1 MPEPTL
7 AALLTRIEILERH
20 VERLERQGKAEHDA
34 LEDCVAS
41 IYDAGHGEDQNPDA
55 CDLCASHKAASE
67 VLAKRIPSPSQTRGS
82 VADPD
87 RAPSAAQCRPASTE
101 LPGG

>member
-20 VERLERQGKAEHDA
+20 VERLEQAITRRDKISVLDFPDVKYREL
-34 LEDCVAS
+34 LE
-41 IYDAGHGEDQNPDA
+41 EDGWKPR
-55 CDLCASHKAASE
+55 HT
-67 VLAKRIPSPSQTRGS
+67 PSPSQTRGS

-87 RAPSAAQCRPASTE
+87 RALGADRYRSDTE
-101 LPGG
+101 A

>member
-20 VERLERQGKAEHDA
+20 VERLERQGKIEHDA

-41 IYDAGHGEDQNPDA
+41 IYDAGHGEDQNPDG
-55 CDLCASHKAASE
+55 CDLCASHKAAVA
-67 VLAKRIPSPSQTRGS
+67 VLAHRSK
-82 VADPD
+82 
-87 RAPSAAQCRPASTE
+87 
-101 LPGG
+101 